1 MYVGA
6 RFVAKHLRNV
16 VGGKMTI
23 DAFEQ
28 IINIICN
35 IGIFIVYIILAVLA
49 GKTYK
54 WTSEWSKKI
63 RHGSPVEGR
72 CYYNFKQGEKIIVNS
87 LPCAIIPDIDIDKRT
102 KTVTRAKVFRE
113 SHTQFNTGQD
123 YRDSIKKWGDSIW
136 IFYNMPNRQNGWQ
149 GEHIF
154 LSWEEITHFEVWYEN
169 KWQELKPY
177 QGETEEN

>member
-1 MYVGA
+1 MYVVT
-6 RFVAKHLRNV
+6 RFVVNRFKKV

-23 DAFEQ
+23 DAIEQ
-28 IINIICN
+28 ITNIIHN
-35 IGIFIVYIILAVLA
+35 IGILLIYIFLACMA
-49 GKTYK
+49 WKTYK

-72 CYYNFKQGEKIIVNS
+72 CYYSFKQGEKIIVNS
-87 LPCAIIPDIDIDKRT
+87 LPCSIIPDIDIDIET

-136 IFYNMPNRQNGWQ
+136 IFHNMPNRQSGWQ

-154 LSWEEITHFEVWYEN
+154 LSWEEVTHFEVWYEN

-177 QGETEEN
+177 QGEVEKS